1 MDINALINYLAYF
14 AWIVDAGGVIASAIL
29 IAMGREEGKKILFG
43 TVAGAFVL
51 AFFWTILTTTI
62 QYQTVNL
69 PYWSYIVEFTYAGA
83 AIATIFAAIEFI
95 RGELREGLGY
105 LLAAILVV
113 FMVNYGPQILGV
125 QNLDLQ
131 PANVNAEIG
140 GVGVAGFNFGG
151 VPLSWLIEMPD
162 PSTFSAFQSVF
173 QLSQQVA
180 LGILGIA
187 FVFALIIRTY
197 ELEDPITALKQTS
210 KDTIVAAILI
220 YGIVDLYNIF
230 AQVINYATTNIVA
243 PYQGNLETMDNI
255 VTGII
260 IGGFAGGYFVPA
272 LADIASDLLF
282 SLFLAAMLALIRF
295 LAIAA
300 ALAVAPI
307 LISLWIVP
315 PLRGVVKFVGDVI
328 IGLGISGLISSVIL
342 ALLSSFI
349 NQYPEILIASP
360 VLFGFLPMMIGF
372 GTATGLLPAGAGNL
386 IPFKRGKKGSQGQT
400 AQTQAQAGSTVA
412 AAGGVVASQTV
423 GQTKLRTRTN
433 VSRPPPA
440 PVGIVDRLRNRK
452 TVTITSDP
460 RDNLSF
466 PEKLRGGLKK
476 EADYIGPVDPQ
487 KVKQYGE
494 EMKWVA
500 SSAPP
505 IPGIYE
511 EIKKYGEK
519 RAKEL
524 GISPEQRGRVVR
536 YRETIPHALLYGMA
550 ENLKAGLAMTA
561 QKFGEKF
568 DNWLNQ
574 QGISVRPFEAVEN
587 KIREVKLRRAS
598 KKRGQTS

>member
-1 MDINALINYLAYF
+1 MDINTLIDYLAYF

-62 QYQTVNL
+62 TPQSVNL
-69 PYWSYIVEFTYAGA
+69 PYWNYIEEFTYAGA
-83 AIATIFAAIEFI
+83 AVAMIFAAIEMI
-95 RGELREGLGY
+95 RGELKEGLGY
-105 LLAAILVV
+105 LLAAILIV

-125 QNLDLQ
+125 QSLNLQ

-162 PSTFSAFQSVF
+162 PSSFSAFQSVF
-173 QLSQQVA
+173 QLSQEVA

-210 KDTIVAAILI
+210 KDTITAAILI

-230 AQVINYATTNIVA
+230 AQVINYAATNIVA
-243 PYQGNLETMDNI
+243 PYQGTLETMDNI

-315 PLRGVVKFVGDVI
+315 PMRGVIRFIGDVI

-372 GTATGLLPAGAGNL
+372 GTATGLLPVGAGNL
-386 IPFKRGKKGSQGQT
+386 IPFKRGGKKGSQGQT
-400 AQTQAQAGSTVA
+400 AQTQTQAGSIVA
-412 AAGGVVASQTV
+412 PGGVVASQTV
-423 GQTKLRTRTN
+423 GQTKLRNQR
-433 VSRPPPA
+433 VSSTVSNPPPA
-440 PVGIVDRLRNRK
+440 PVGIAGRLRNRK
-452 TVTITSDP
+452 TVTITSNP
-460 RDNLSF
+460 RDNWAL
-466 PEKLRGGLKK
+466 PEKLPGGLKK

-511 EIKKYGEK
+511 EIKKYGET
-519 RAKEL
+519 RAREL

-536 YRETIPHALLYGMA
+536 YRETIPHALVRGVA
-550 ENLKAGLAMTA
+550 DNLKAGLVMTA
-561 QKFGEKF
+561 EKFGQKM
-568 DNWLNQ
+568 DDWLNQ
-574 QGISVRPFEAVEN
+574 QGVSIRPFESIEN
-587 KIREVKLRRAS
+587 KIREVKLKKS
-598 KKRGQTS
+598 KKD